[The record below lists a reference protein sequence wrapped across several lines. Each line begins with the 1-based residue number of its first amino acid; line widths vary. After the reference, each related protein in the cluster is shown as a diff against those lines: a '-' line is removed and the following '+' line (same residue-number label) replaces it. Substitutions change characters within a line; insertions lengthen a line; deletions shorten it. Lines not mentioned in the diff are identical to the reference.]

1 MTFKQLSLV
10 STAVMFTLCL
20 TLLFTPMVIFKL
32 FDVEET
38 ASAIFFTHRAAVL
51 FLGLSIF
58 VYSLKDVNNMK
69 VRQSVCLS
77 MAVMMLSLAALG
89 VLEFMMGNSG
99 VGIFLAI
106 VGELTLGLLYT
117 CKYRDY
123 GWEARFW
130 ES

>member
-20 TLLFTPMVIFKL
+20 TLLFTPMIIFKL

-38 ASAIFFTHRAAVL
+38 ASAVFFTHRAAVL
-51 FLGLSIF
+51 FLGLSIL

-77 MAVMMLSLAALG
+77 MAVMMLSLAGLG
-89 VLEFMMGNSG
+89 TLEFMMGSSG
-99 VGIFLAI
+99 VGIVLAI
-106 VGELTLGLLYT
+106 VGELILGVLYAY
-117 CKYRDY
+117 KYRDY